1 MVLFHAIH
9 SAEFSINVLYRWLL
23 PASCPVLRIMT
34 WVPRA
39 VKRIN
44 QCKWPGLPL
53 KKMSR
58 LIRFCLSIRI
68 SICSNRSRKKI
79 NSICIHAPVSFK
91 GTFVPFFKEIYI
103 SWNICRNFSVLFSRM
118 SFQRSNFDRFFKTC
132 IQSSFSW
139 ILNWNSCVHLTLRST
154 ISADIS
160 WKIHWRER
168 HVLGTDHII
177 FG

>member
-1 MVLFHAIH
+1 MPFFFLQIFLLKEIFFLVLFHAIH
-9 SAEFSINVLYRWLL
+9 SAEFSINVLYRWLV

-58 LIRFCLSIRI
+58 LIRFYLSIRI

-91 GTFVPFFKEIYI
+91 GTFVQFKKIYI
-103 SWNICRNFSVLFSRM
+103 FHEI
-118 SFQRSNFDRFFKTC
+118 
-132 IQSSFSW
+132 FSW
-139 ILNWNSCVHLTLRST
+139 ILLCSQQLYFKSIFVNLKSAV
-154 ISADIS
+154 ISDL
-160 WKIHWRER
+160 H
-168 HVLGTDHII
+168 
-177 FG
+177 

>member
-1 MVLFHAIH
+1 MKIRIRCHFFLQIFLLKEISFLVLFHAIH
-9 SAEFSINVLYRWLL
+9 SAEFSINVLYRWLV

-58 LIRFCLSIRI
+58 LIRFYLSIRI

-91 GTFVPFFKEIYI
+91 GTFVQFFKKYI
-103 SWNICRNFSVLFSRM
+103 SWNIFVTFTVFSTVVFKVNFRE
-118 SFQRSNFDRFFKTC
+118 FKAGRYFW
-132 IQSSFSW
+132 SSW
-139 ILNWNSCVHLTLRST
+139 IQKFSKLFKSCRLL
-154 ISADIS
+154 
-160 WKIHWRER
+160 
-168 HVLGTDHII
+168 
-177 FG
+177 